1 MRIKSSEKKLINM
14 KKQIKI
20 RISQNEF
27 PLPPP
32 CTGDGPSK
40 ENVIIIC
47 HIIKLLDLIS
57 CVFRRQ
63 ARKFS

>member
-1 MRIKSSEKKLINM
+1 MRIKSSEKKLINTM
-14 KKQIKI
+14 KQIKI
-20 RISQNEF
+20 RISHNEF
-27 PLPPP
+27 FPP
-32 CTGDGPSK
+32 CTGNGPSK